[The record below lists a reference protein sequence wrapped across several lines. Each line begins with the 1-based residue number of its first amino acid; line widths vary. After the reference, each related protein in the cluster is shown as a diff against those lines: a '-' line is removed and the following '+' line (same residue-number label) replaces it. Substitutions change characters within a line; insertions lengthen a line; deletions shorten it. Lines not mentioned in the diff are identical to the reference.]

1 MNPIL
6 QMLKPQHPQNNI
18 MAMAQNIK
26 NGSAEPRTEVMR
38 ILKGMTMQDKHK
50 LKAALPAFKAF
61 AKRQG
66 MADNNINAF
75 MLELENNLA

>member
-26 NGSAEPRTEVMR
+26 NGSAEPQAEVMR
-38 ILKGMTMQDKHK
+38 MLKNMTMQDRHK
-50 LKAALPAFKAF
+50 LKAALPAFKVF

-75 MLELENNLA
+75 VLELENNLT

>member
-18 MAMAQNIK
+18 TAMAQDIK
-26 NGSAEPRTEVMR
+26 SGRIDPRTEVMR
-38 ILKGMTMQDKHK
+38 MLKSMTMQDRHK

-66 MADNNINAF
+66 ITDKNINAF
-75 MLELENNLA
+75 TLELENNLA